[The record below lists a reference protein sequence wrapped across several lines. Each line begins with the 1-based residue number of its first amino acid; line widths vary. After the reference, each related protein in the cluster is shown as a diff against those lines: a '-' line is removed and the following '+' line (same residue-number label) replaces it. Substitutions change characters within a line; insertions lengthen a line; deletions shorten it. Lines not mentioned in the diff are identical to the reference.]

1 MEAKELGNESFVLSI
16 MRETILDLTSEEI
29 AQKLAKDFVEKH
41 GADIVESVLLRR
53 DEIRSR
59 VMILLADK
67 IINEH
72 ISLIREGKYGDEK
85 KKD

>member
-1 MEAKELGNESFVLSI
+1 MDDPI
-16 MRETILDLTSEEI
+16 MADEEYILKIARETILDATLEEI

-41 GADIVESVLLRR
+41 GADIVESVLSKR
-53 DEIRSR
+53 DELRSR

-67 IINEH
+67 IVDEH
-72 ISLIREGKYGDEK
+72 ISLIRERNYGDEK